1 MTGHPPHDKAPARQ
15 VIAASATFA
24 AGALLFVTALLTL
37 FQGIAAAL
45 GSSVINE
52 KQDYAYELNT
62 TGWGVI
68 HVLMAIL
75 LGAVAIGLILGAT
88 WARLTAILM
97 SSLSIVSM
105 FLWLPYYPVWSLVV
119 IALDII
125 VVWAVATW
133 EPR

>member
-52 KQDYAYELNT
+52 KQDYTYELNT